1 MLEDALAYPLRT
13 DDRVATLIV
22 GGALIL
28 ASVFVLPA
36 FVLQGYLLR
45 VLRSAA
51 TGERAAP
58 SFTDWGELFVDGLK
72 LVVVQ
77 AVYGVVIAVPVV
89 AAVVALLVGGAT
101 GSDAGIAAFGAVSLL
116 LLLLAT
122 LLSVAVAYVLPAA
135 MTNFALA
142 GEVGAAFDAKALR
155 EAALSGRYLVGV
167 LFGVVLAG
175 VIGSVASPFALIL
188 IGIPALFYGQVV
200 AYYCFGRGVAEA
212 TGVGTVAEDP
222 GPHGNTDA
230 AEDPDASEDAD
241 AAEDPDASDPTRTD
255 TL

>member
-1 MLEDALAYPLRT
+1 MLDDALGYPLRT
-13 DDRVATLIV
+13 DDRVATLLV
-22 GGALIL
+22 GGGLIL

-45 VLRSAA
+45 VLRAGA

-77 AVYGVVIAVPVV
+77 AAYGLVISIPVV
-89 AAVVALLVGGAT
+89 AAVVSLIFGGAT

-116 LLLLAT
+116 LLLVAT
-122 LLSVAVAYVLPAA
+122 LLSIAVAYVLPAA

-142 GEVGAAFDAKALR
+142 GELGAAFDVEALR

-175 VIGSVASPFALIL
+175 VINSVASPFALIL
-188 IGIPALFYGQVV
+188 VGFPALFYGQVV
-200 AYYCFGRGVAEA
+200 AYYCFGLGFAEA
-212 TGVGTVAEDP
+212 TGSDGDAEEP
-222 GPHGNTDA
+222 GGA
-230 AEDPDASEDAD
+230 AGFTAPDASE
-241 AAEDPDASDPTRTD
+241 PTGTDAS
-255 TL
+255 

>member
-1 MLEDALAYPLRT
+1 MLEDALGYPLRT

-22 GGALIL
+22 GGALIV

-36 FVLQGYLLR
+36 FVLQGYLVR

-58 SFTDWGELFVDGLK
+58 SFIDWGELFVDGLK

-77 AVYGVVIAVPVV
+77 AAYSLVISVPTVG
-89 AAVVALLVGGAT
+89 AVVLFVVGGAT
-101 GSDAGIAAFGAVSLL
+101 GSEAGVAAFGTVSLL
-116 LLLLAT
+116 LLLVAT
-122 LLSVAVAYVLPAA
+122 LLSILVAYVLPAA

-142 GEVGAAFDAKALR
+142 GELSAAFDVEAVR

-167 LFGVVLAG
+167 LFGVVLGG
-175 VIGSVASPFALIL
+175 VISAVVSPVALIL

-200 AYYCFGRGVAEA
+200 AYYCFGRGFAEA
-212 TGVGTVAEDP
+212 TDATAGEDTSEPTDVPDRSGLEQPRVG
-222 GPHGNTDA
+222 
-230 AEDPDASEDAD
+230 
-241 AAEDPDASDPTRTD
+241 R
-255 TL
+255 

>member
-1 MLEDALAYPLRT
+1 MLEDALGYPLRT
-13 DDRVATLIV
+13 DDRVATLVI
-22 GGALIL
+22 GGALIV

-51 TGERAAP
+51 TDERAAP

-77 AVYGVVIAVPVV
+77 AAYGLVVSIPIV
-89 AAVVALLVGGAT
+89 AAVVALFIGGVTGSVT
-101 GSDAGIAAFGAVSLL
+101 GSDAGVAAFGAVGLL
-116 LLLLAT
+116 LVLAAT
-122 LLSVAVAYVLPAA
+122 LLSILVAYVMPAA

-142 GEVGAAFDAKALR
+142 GELGAAFDVEALR

-167 LFGVVLAG
+167 LFGVVLGA
-175 VIGSVASPFALIL
+175 VINSVAGPFALIL

-200 AYYCFGRGVAEA
+200 TYYCFGRGFAEA
-212 TGVGTVAEDP
+212 TDAVAA
-222 GPHGNTDA
+222 DA
-230 AEDPDASEDAD
+230 NEPAEESPDAGGASEPRNPRAG
-241 AAEDPDASDPTRTD
+241 R
-255 TL
+255 